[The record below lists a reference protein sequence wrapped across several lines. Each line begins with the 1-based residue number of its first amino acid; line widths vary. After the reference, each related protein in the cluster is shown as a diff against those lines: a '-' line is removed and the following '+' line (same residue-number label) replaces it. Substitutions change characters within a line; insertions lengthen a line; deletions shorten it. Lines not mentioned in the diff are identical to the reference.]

1 MIKGLKVAMIL
12 WSAIGI
18 LAALEYIFVPQQ
30 MLAGLEKGP
39 AYLPYFLM
47 LIGNAWIGCSV
58 FVIIAARDPMKH
70 IMWVQAA
77 IVWSLLDLI
86 TAAYCIIRGIV
97 PFSQAGIVLIIN
109 IIFIVAFLILYPW
122 RKALVGKTIK

>member
-1 MIKGLKVAMIL
+1 
-12 WSAIGI
+12 
-18 LAALEYIFVPQQ
+18 

-58 FVIIAARDPMKH
+58 FVIIAARDPLKH

-97 PFSQAGIVLIIN
+97 PFSQAGLVLIIN

-122 RKALVGKTIK
+122 RKGLAG

>member
-12 WSAIGI
+12 WSAIGG
-18 LAALEYIFVPQQ
+18 LTALEYIFVPQQ
-30 MLAGLEKGP
+30 MLAGFEKGP

-47 LIGNAWIGCSV
+47 LIGNAWIVCSV
-58 FVIIAARDPMKH
+58 FVIIAARDPLKH

-77 IVWSLLDLI
+77 IAWSLLDLI
-86 TAAYCIIRGIV
+86 TAAYFIIRGIV
-97 PFSQAGIVLIIN
+97 PFSQAGLVLIIN

-122 RKALVGKTIK
+122 RKALVDKTIK